1 MPWPTFVRTV
11 LVVQSEAP
19 FNHQLSSLLSSEAI
33 AALDANFT
41 EFLRTY
47 AAKKFANLPAE
58 VHYYSMFEDCYRY
71 MFYDRI
77 VPADFCPSPLRCNTS
92 EIPGLRCSV
101 ASVAYAHD
109 RLYPTLVLHYPTR
122 EGTFE
127 QNANG
132 CRA

>member
-1 MPWPTFVRTV
+1 MHSFVA
-11 LVVQSEAP
+11 VQSEAP
-19 FNHQLSSLLSSEAI
+19 FKHQLSSLLSADTV
-33 AALDANFT
+33 ATLDANFT
-41 EFLRTY
+41 EFLSTY
-47 AAKKFANLPAE
+47 AAKEFQNLPTE

-77 VPADFCPSPLRCNTS
+77 VPADFCPSPLRCNIS
-92 EIPGLRCSV
+92 DVPGLRCSV

-109 RLYPTLVLHYPTR
+109 RLDATLMVHYPTH